1 MNGEFYSSP
10 HDHIPTGNDQLD
22 AGRARSPEKSACRCC
37 CCCLRN
43 REWSIKFVLQ
53 PIRIERWWHFGR
65 HQPAA
70 GMKKRNNRRGR
81 KKRRRRIKQPAAARY
96 YWVTRRQSYNDRLVK
111 SLWLIGLFC
120 FFLFFFLRAV
130 LLSWW
135 ELRVGRRRLI
145 WWWSLRIHFVVG
157 LKWMFVSW
165 RHPGQIRHWRNRTL
179 YWSKRI

>member
-22 AGRARSPEKSACRCC
+22 AGRARSPEKSACR

-120 FFLFFFLRAV
+120 FFFLFFARCALIVMRIARRSATAYLMVILAHPFCCRPKV
-130 LLSWW
+130 DV
-135 ELRVGRRRLI
+135 RVVAPSR
-145 WWWSLRIHFVVG
+145 
-157 LKWMFVSW
+157 
-165 RHPGQIRHWRNRTL
+165 PDQTL
-179 YWSKRI
+179 A